1 MRDLTPLPEQVR
13 LDVDPRNREHFA
25 QLLEFTREIVAICES
40 IGIEPVASGS
50 LAVLFH
56 TKDQE
61 IEVHDVDLSCP
72 ESDFPRLL
80 AALAERG
87 IAGSVTEWHVL
98 QARRND
104 LKVEF
109 DSQEY
114 WMQDLPED
122 HVIAEVAG
130 VTLKVVGRAALVELY
145 RRGLNATAGST
156 EAAELE
162 KQLSIRDK
170 LTRLDRVRAP

>member
-1 MRDLTPLPEQVR
+1 MRDLSPLPEPTR
-13 LDVDPRNREHFA
+13 LDVRPRNREHFA
-25 QLLEFTREIVAICES
+25 QLLEFTREILGICES
-40 IGIEPVASGS
+40 LGIEPVASGS
-50 LAVLFH
+50 LVVLLY
-56 TKDQE
+56 TKDE
-61 IEVHDVDLSCP
+61 GIDVHDVDLSCS

-87 IAGSVTEWHVL
+87 IAGSVTDWRVL

-114 WMQDLPED
+114 WMKDLPED

-130 VTLKVVGRAALVELY
+130 VQLNVVGKAALVELY
-145 RRGLNATAGST
+145 RRGLDATADSA
-156 EAAELE
+156 EAVDLQ
-162 KQLSIRDK
+162 KQRSIRDK
-170 LTRLDRVRAP
+170 LARLATMR